1 MSVVEA
7 IVRDLAG
14 LPNSKLVEVA
24 QFVHAL
30 SEEAQKKRLASLRET
45 FGILSEEE
53 GRAFEEA
60 LAGSRRVES

>member
-1 MSVVEA
+1 M
-7 IVRDLAG
+7 RDLAG
-14 LPNSKLVEVA
+14 LPNSKLVEIA
-24 QFVHAL
+24 RYVHSL
-30 SEEAQKKRLASLRET
+30 SEEVHKERLASLRKT